1 MITEQAD
8 LTDRQRDDVLDL
20 VGRAQ
25 RVDRTSPLNEA
36 ARLALMGPGST
47 RIIHWLSHDHDGLVG
62 YAQLDRRDGS
72 VQLVIDPVH
81 RRRGLG
87 RELAQQVKRSR
98 RARTWWAFGNQDAAA
113 REVLQNLR

>member
-62 YAQLDRRDGS
+62 YADAYY
-72 VQLVIDPVH
+72 P
-81 RRRGLG
+81 
-87 RELAQQVKRSR
+87 
-98 RARTWWAFGNQDAAA
+98 AFGPMLSNPLEFFATPAMIAAGQKA
-113 REVLQNLR
+113 AKEQQ